1 MFLGKET
8 FCKKRYKAMIVI
20 FIVLL
25 IILVLRLLFLVTFD
39 RSFLLKKSL
48 QQADHPRIIPASRG
62 VIFDRNGVPLAISAP
77 IDNIII
83 DGKVFSQDPE
93 NIALLAQNPNLGL
106 SIDQIKALLAPNP
119 RSRYIIAKK
128 NLPPNIANN
137 IDDMNIPG
145 VSVQRNQQSFYP
157 EGPAFAQF
165 IGFTDVNDAGQSGLE
180 LSYNH
185 FLAPIYGRQSV
196 TESALGQTYSIN
208 HLMKAA
214 QDGHDLTLSID
225 SRLQY
230 VAYQAVAAQVIAKN
244 ATWGGAVILDPHT
257 GEVLAAVS
265 YPSFNPNSMT
275 DRSGSNV
282 KDQVITDQLEPG
294 SSMKPV
300 TITEALAS
308 GQYSPTTPVD
318 TNPGFYYVDGI
329 MDNKHKVHDDDN
341 FGMLTVTSVIT
352 KSSNIGISKIGLSLP
367 RQALY
372 NTFLSYGLG
381 KKPTGGKYPGEA
393 SGFVYPLNQLGDFQF
408 ATMMFGYSISASLLQ
423 MARLYAAIA
432 NDGVILPLSY
442 VKLDKAPDGTRI
454 MTPQVDQQMIKI
466 LETVTSL
473 DLGGT
478 GFLANVP
485 GYVVAG
491 KTGTAHV
498 YNPKGGYFANQY
510 DGFFVGMIP
519 ANNPKLIIAVV
530 MTNVKGYNGMGG
542 IASAPVFGK
551 IALAAMHILGI
562 KPSNNEINLKIYKK
576 TPQQLIQA
584 AMEA

>member
-1 MFLGKET
+1 MLLSNKDSFSKE
-8 FCKKRYKAMIVI
+8 RYKAIITI

-25 IILVLRLLFLVTFD
+25 VIVMLRLLFLISFD
-39 RSFLLKKSL
+39 RSFLLNKAM
-48 QQADHPRIIPASRG
+48 QQADHPRVIPASRG
-62 VIFDRNGVPLAISAP
+62 IIFDRNGVPLAISAP

-83 DGKVFSQDPE
+83 DGKVFSQDP
-93 NIALLAQNPNLGL
+93 NNVNLLAQNPNLGL
-106 SIDQIKALLAPNP
+106 SADQIRALLAPNP
-119 RSRYIIAKK
+119 NSRYIIAKK
-128 NLPPNIANN
+128 NLPPSIANN
-137 IDDMNIPG
+137 IDAMDIPG

-165 IGFTDVNDAGQSGLE
+165 IGFTDVNDVGQSGLE

-230 VAYQAVAAQVIAKN
+230 VAYQAVAAQVQAKN

-265 YPSFNPNSMT
+265 YPSFNPNAMT
-275 DRSGSNV
+275 DRSGSNI

-300 TITEALAS
+300 TITAALTS
-308 GQYSPTTPVD
+308 GQYSPTTPID
-318 TNPGFYYVDGI
+318 TNPGFYTLDGHQI
-329 MDNKHKVHDDDN
+329 KDDDN
-341 FGMLTVTSVIT
+341 FGLINVTGVIT
-352 KSSNIGISKIGLSLP
+352 KSSNVGVSKIGLSLP
-367 RQALY
+367 RQELY
-372 NTFLSYGLG
+372 NTFLAYGLG
-381 KKPTGGKYPGEA
+381 QKPTGGKYPGEA
-393 SGFVYPLNQLGDFQF
+393 AGYVYPLNQLGDFQF

-423 MARLYAAIA
+423 MARLYATIA
-432 NDGVILPLSY
+432 NNGVILPLSY
-442 VKLDKAPDGTRI
+442 VKLDKPPEGT
-454 MTPQVDQQMIKI
+454 QVISPEVAKQMIKI
-466 LETVTSL
+466 LETVTNQ

-478 GFLANVP
+478 GFLADVP

-498 YNPKGGYFANQY
+498 YNPQGGYFASQY

-519 ANNPKLIIAVV
+519 ANDPKLVIAVV
-530 MTNVKGYNGMGG
+530 MTNVHGFNGMGG

-551 IALAAMHILGI
+551 IGLAAMHILGI
-562 KPSNNEINLKIYKK
+562 KPSNNQINLKIYKQSQ
-576 TPQQLIQA
+576 QQLIQA
-584 AMEA
+584 VMEA